1 MKNILTQRVLAQYS
15 HLGYDEWFYCACK
28 NAMKISVYTID
39 FHLHILLLNEVL
51 LLLPLFKA
59 SKMKDTVQK

>member
-1 MKNILTQRVLAQYS
+1 
-15 HLGYDEWFYCACK
+15 
-28 NAMKISVYTID
+28 MKISVYTID